1 MAKTDRSNTV
11 TDQPRKRGK
20 GRPFKKNDPTTG
32 EVDPRINRTGRPK
45 SFDQLRALGQQLGNE
60 IVVGRDGKPLLA
72 PDGQPMTA
80 TELIMRQM
88 MQDEK
93 QRLDYLHIAYGRP
106 PLKQEVTGKD
116 GAPLGSATLDLAILG
131 KHLSDGE
138 LLILQQ
144 ASEIIERAQHAQQS
158 SESAEDTG
166 D

>member
-1 MAKTDRSNTV
+1 M
-11 TDQPRKRGK
+11 
-20 GRPFKKNDPTTG
+20 
-32 EVDPRINRTGRPK
+32 RINRNGRPK
-45 SFDQLRALGQQLGNE
+45 SFDQLRALGQHLGDE
-60 IVVGRDGKPLLA
+60 IVMGRDGKPILA

-80 TELIMRQM
+80 TEMIMRQM

-116 GAPLGSATLDLAILG
+116 GAPLGSAALDLSVLG

-138 LLILQQ
+138 LQILQQ
-144 ASEIIERAQHAQQS
+144 AAEIIERAQHAQGS
-158 SESAEDTG
+158 ADTAEDTG